1 MGMRQR
7 SLRHELVEAC
17 NAACAYVWGPM
28 IDQSSPPLVTPTGWR
43 DRHYRPLPSTARSM
57 MTPDPAVA
65 STSKPH
71 STPTTRSQKSES
83 QDQRQWCP
91 DHAMGESEEPV
102 VDVVEG
108 FAASGAGQLC
118 DVVAVAAGY
127 RYAKRGSAV
136 VGDDRCFS
144 PADTAINPTR
154 TDF

>member
-71 STPTTRSQKSES
+71 SARPRH
-83 QDQRQWCP
+83 
-91 DHAMGESEEPV
+91 DHKHLDHKIG
-102 VDVVEG
+102 D
-108 FAASGAGQLC
+108 SGAQIMQW
-118 DVVAVAAGY
+118 
-127 RYAKRGSAV
+127 GS
-136 VGDDRCFS
+136 RR
-144 PADTAINPTR
+144 NPL
-154 TDF
+154 